1 MPTHTAYTQ
10 RRKGYDMTKRKQN
23 KLTKA
28 EIERIRQEDEFIKNL
43 SLEDD
48 EQSEEPKTSFD
59 RETEDYDFDVEDYYN
74 SDEVIEAAEQLNDN
88 ISFDSIKLLLPLTE
102 AEYTGFTVDR
112 SKFFRSAYPDKATKQ
127 DEDML
132 HLQGVAENPI
142 RTMEL
147 TEAEENYSD
156 KSMEYEYARMKYP
169 NAKPFFDYCQR
180 LGVGH
185 MYFKNGEFICQIN
198 GKITA
203 RKGYLGLINKTNI
216 DQALNKLKGNLIK
229 FNNAKF
235 MEKAQV
241 LMVHV
246 TTDCAVSNTRAY
258 IRAFSSYLPI
268 RTDKFSVLK
277 YGNSGYEVLPR
288 GKQSANTAKNS
299 LCIYNKAGEIDYQD
313 QFSYKRIIDTE
324 GLRLSENVLR
334 LELKLYN
341 YKAIRTYLA
350 PELNDGT
357 ITLKELLN
365 CEQKP
370 IMQKLKELEITKES
384 LLKARGEYISF
395 NDDKLPTL
403 AVLHRMH
410 GIIHLLKLNNYS
422 MDKVRNYLEV
432 ETGIKVRSDELKKDR
447 EILQRYIACF
457 KPRTVALMTEL
468 LACMSY

>member
-1 MPTHTAYTQ
+1 
-10 RRKGYDMTKRKQN
+10 MTKRKQN

-28 EIERIRQEDEFIKNL
+28 EIERLRQEDEFIKNL

-48 EQSEEPKTSFD
+48 EQSEEPETSFE
-59 RETEDYDFDVEDYYN
+59 RETMDYDFEVEKDYN
-74 SDEVIEAAEQLNDN
+74 IKEIIMPAKQLNDS
-88 ISFDSIKLLLPLTE
+88 ISFDSIKLLFPLTE
-102 AEYTGFTVDR
+102 AEYVGFEVDR
-112 SKFFRSAYPDKATKQ
+112 SYFFRSNNPEKPTTQ
-127 DEDML
+127 QEDML
-132 HLQGVAENPI
+132 HLVAVEK
-142 RTMEL
+142 RVSTMEL
-147 TEAEENYSD
+147 SKKEEDYAD
-156 KSMEYEYARMKYP
+156 KSMAYEYAKMKYP

-185 MYFKNGEFICQIN
+185 MYFKNGEFVCQIN

-203 RKGYLGLINKTNI
+203 RKGYLGLINKRNI
-216 DQALNKLKGNLIK
+216 DQALNKLKGIFIK
-229 FNNAKF
+229 FDNEKF

-258 IRAFSSYLPI
+258 VKALSSYLPI

-313 QFSYKRIIDTE
+313 QSSYKRIIDTE
-324 GLRLSENVLR
+324 GLKLSENVLR

-350 PELNDGT
+350 PELKDGT

-370 IMQKLKELEITKES
+370 IIQKLKELEITKES

-395 NDDKLPTL
+395 EDDKLPTL
-403 AVLHRMH
+403 ATFQRMH
-410 GIIHLLKLNNYS
+410 GIIHLLKLNDYS

-432 ETGIKVRSDELKKDR
+432 ETGIKVRSDELKKAR
-447 EILQRYIACF
+447 EILQRYIACY

-468 LACMSY
+468 LACLSY

>member
-1 MPTHTAYTQ
+1 
-10 RRKGYDMTKRKQN
+10 MTKRKQN

-48 EQSEEPKTSFD
+48 EQSEEPETSFE
-59 RETEDYDFDVEDYYN
+59 RETMDYDFEVEKDYN
-74 SDEVIEAAEQLNDN
+74 IKEIIMPAKQLNDS
-88 ISFDSIKLLLPLTE
+88 ISFDSIKILFPLAE
-102 AEYTGFTVDR
+102 AEYVGFEVDR
-112 SKFFRSAYPDKATKQ
+112 SHFFRSNNPEKPTTQ
-127 DEDML
+127 QEDML
-132 HLQGVAENPI
+132 HLVAVEK
-142 RTMEL
+142 RVSTMEL
-147 TEAEENYSD
+147 SKKEEDYAD
-156 KSMEYEYARMKYP
+156 KSMAYEYAKIKYP

-203 RKGYLGLINKTNI
+203 SKGYLGLINKTNI

-229 FNNAKF
+229 FDNAKF

-258 IRAFSSYLPI
+258 VKAFSSYLPI
-268 RTDKFSVLK
+268 RTDKFNVLK

-288 GKQSANTAKNS
+288 GKQTANTTKNS

-313 QFSYKRIIDTE
+313 QSSYKRIIDTE
-324 GLRLSENVLR
+324 GLKLSENVLR

-350 PELNDGT
+350 PELEEGT

-370 IMQKLKELEITKES
+370 IIQKLKELEITKES